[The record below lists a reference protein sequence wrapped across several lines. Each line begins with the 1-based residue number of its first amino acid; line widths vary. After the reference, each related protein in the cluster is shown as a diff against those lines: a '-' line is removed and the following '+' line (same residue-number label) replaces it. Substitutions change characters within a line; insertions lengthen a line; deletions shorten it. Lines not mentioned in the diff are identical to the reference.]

1 MVWVKGDDLHDALRK
16 MSSLDESL
24 EEDVAK
30 QTDVFESQLKKLTL
44 EKFCNKRTE
53 KLFVQTIWVLL
64 VGDVFSV
71 SSGVC
76 FWC

>member
-1 MVWVKGDDLHDALRK
+1 

-44 EKFCNKRTE
+44 EKFCDKRTE
-53 KLFVQTIWVLL
+53 KLFVQTIRVLVL
-64 VGDVFSV
+64 FVGDVFSV